1 MTKSGKRVMTRM
13 VTALRMAA
21 GMAGLTLALAACTSA
36 KVEEQPSIYSATMA
50 KPIPAD
56 VYPVIEGKLPAATT
70 QMSNE
75 AAASQSA
82 RLTALGALVES
93 PGGALWIRRGGERFE
108 LAARVHT
115 SPAQATLAA
124 DDPMCAFLEARQWV
138 IDLRE
143 LAQEPERYA
152 GLAVPPAVADLPR
165 ARLVVPLPSTSARTS
180 SASASPGGAVVSE
193 GAR

>member
-1 MTKSGKRVMTRM
+1 MTKSGKTVMTRM

-21 GMAGLTLALAACTSA
+21 GMVGLTLALAACTSA

-82 RLTALGALVES
+82 RLTALGAARSSGKISE
-93 PGGALWIRRGGERFE
+93 AEYQRRMKE
-108 LAARVHT
+108 L
-115 SPAQATLAA
+115 QLLATNHGSDTLK
-124 DDPMCAFLEARQWV
+124 EIQK
-138 IDLRE
+138 
-143 LAQEPERYA
+143 
-152 GLAVPPAVADLPR
+152 
-165 ARLVVPLPSTSARTS
+165 
-180 SASASPGGAVVSE
+180 
-193 GAR
+193 

>member
-1 MTKSGKRVMTRM
+1 MTKSGKTVMTRM

-21 GMAGLTLALAACTSA
+21 GMAGLTFALAACTSA

-82 RLTALGALVES
+82 RLTALGAARSSGKISE
-93 PGGALWIRRGGERFE
+93 AEYQRRMKE
-108 LAARVHT
+108 L
-115 SPAQATLAA
+115 QLLATNHGSDTLK
-124 DDPMCAFLEARQWV
+124 EIQK
-138 IDLRE
+138 
-143 LAQEPERYA
+143 
-152 GLAVPPAVADLPR
+152 
-165 ARLVVPLPSTSARTS
+165 
-180 SASASPGGAVVSE
+180 
-193 GAR
+193 

>member
-1 MTKSGKRVMTRM
+1 MTKSGKTVMTRM

-75 AAASQSA
+75 SAASQSA
-82 RLTALGALVES
+82 RLTALGAARSSGKISE
-93 PGGALWIRRGGERFE
+93 AEYQRRMKEMQL
-108 LAARVHT
+108 LATNHGT
-115 SPAQATLAA
+115 DTLK
-124 DDPMCAFLEARQWV
+124 EIQK
-138 IDLRE
+138 
-143 LAQEPERYA
+143 
-152 GLAVPPAVADLPR
+152 
-165 ARLVVPLPSTSARTS
+165 
-180 SASASPGGAVVSE
+180 
-193 GAR
+193 

>member
-1 MTKSGKRVMTRM
+1 MTKSGKTVMTRM

-36 KVEEQPSIYSATMA
+36 KVEEQPSIYSVTMA

-82 RLTALGALVES
+82 RLTALGAARSSGKISE
-93 PGGALWIRRGGERFE
+93 AEYQRRMKE
-108 LAARVHT
+108 L
-115 SPAQATLAA
+115 QLLATNHGSDTLK
-124 DDPMCAFLEARQWV
+124 EIQK
-138 IDLRE
+138 
-143 LAQEPERYA
+143 
-152 GLAVPPAVADLPR
+152 
-165 ARLVVPLPSTSARTS
+165 
-180 SASASPGGAVVSE
+180 
-193 GAR
+193 

>member
-1 MTKSGKRVMTRM
+1 MTKSGKTVMTRM

-82 RLTALGALVES
+82 RLTALGAARSSGKISE
-93 PGGALWIRRGGERFE
+93 AEYQRRMKE
-108 LAARVHT
+108 L
-115 SPAQATLAA
+115 QLLATNHGSDTLK
-124 DDPMCAFLEARQWV
+124 EIQK
-138 IDLRE
+138 
-143 LAQEPERYA
+143 
-152 GLAVPPAVADLPR
+152 
-165 ARLVVPLPSTSARTS
+165 
-180 SASASPGGAVVSE
+180 
-193 GAR
+193 

>member
-1 MTKSGKRVMTRM
+1 MTKSGKTVMTRM

-82 RLTALGALVES
+82 RLTALGAARSSGKISE
-93 PGGALWIRRGGERFE
+93 AEYQRRLKELQL
-108 LAARVHT
+108 LAANHG
-115 SPAQATLAA
+115 ADTLK
-124 DDPMCAFLEARQWV
+124 Q
-138 IDLRE
+138 I
-143 LAQEPERYA
+143 QK
-152 GLAVPPAVADLPR
+152 
-165 ARLVVPLPSTSARTS
+165 
-180 SASASPGGAVVSE
+180 
-193 GAR
+193 

>member
-1 MTKSGKRVMTRM
+1 MTKSGKTVMTRM

-82 RLTALGALVES
+82 RLTALGAARSSGKISE
-93 PGGALWIRRGGERFE
+93 AEYQRRMKE
-108 LAARVHT
+108 L
-115 SPAQATLAA
+115 QLLATNHGTDTLK
-124 DDPMCAFLEARQWV
+124 EIQK
-138 IDLRE
+138 
-143 LAQEPERYA
+143 
-152 GLAVPPAVADLPR
+152 
-165 ARLVVPLPSTSARTS
+165 
-180 SASASPGGAVVSE
+180 
-193 GAR
+193 

>member
-82 RLTALGALVES
+82 RLTALGAARSSGKISE
-93 PGGALWIRRGGERFE
+93 AEYQRRMKE
-108 LAARVHT
+108 L
-115 SPAQATLAA
+115 QLLATNHGSDTLK
-124 DDPMCAFLEARQWV
+124 EIQK
-138 IDLRE
+138 
-143 LAQEPERYA
+143 
-152 GLAVPPAVADLPR
+152 
-165 ARLVVPLPSTSARTS
+165 
-180 SASASPGGAVVSE
+180 
-193 GAR
+193 